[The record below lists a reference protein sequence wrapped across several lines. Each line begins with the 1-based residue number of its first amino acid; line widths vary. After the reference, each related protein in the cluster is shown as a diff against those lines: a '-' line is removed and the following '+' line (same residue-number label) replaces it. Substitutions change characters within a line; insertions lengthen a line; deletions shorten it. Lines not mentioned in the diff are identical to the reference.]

1 MSFAVAGGIVWGD
14 FNFDAVVGELRKVVS
29 RGPTGH
35 GGHMQEEL
43 RYYKRFMRVE
53 KFGEVG

>member
-1 MSFAVAGGIVWGD
+1 MSFAVAGGSVWGD
-14 FNFDAVVGELRKVVS
+14 FNFDTVVGELRKVVW
-29 RGPTGH
+29 RGPTGY
-35 GGHMQEEL
+35 GGHMQEGL